1 MAVSRQRRRETV
13 DALRAGTV
21 PKRGLDLLA
30 VGMDRFAVAVDSELE
45 TVRAGSGRF
54 KAVRGEYGS
63 GKTFFAR
70 WLQERAKRAG
80 FAVAEVQISETETP
94 LHRLE
99 TVYRRLM
106 ERLST
111 ADQEQ
116 GAFRSI
122 VDAWF
127 FALEEDL
134 LQETG
139 GAELDESVLLA
150 RTNELMEKRLASIT
164 KIAPTFSATLRAY
177 RSALAEGNMAE
188 AEALLAWIA
197 GQPNVSAGAK
207 RRAGIKGDVDHFG
220 ALSFLQGLL
229 VMLRDAGYGG
239 LVVVLDEVETLQ
251 RVRGDIREKG
261 LNALRQLIDEV
272 HSGRFEG
279 LYLLITGT
287 PAFYDGPQGVQRLPP
302 LAQRLHVAFGKE
314 DRFDNP
320 RDVQIRLR
328 NLDVD
333 GLVEVGR
340 KVRDLVA
347 DGSPAESRILQL
359 VDDAYLETLAQSM
372 VGALGGKVG
381 LAPRLF
387 LKKLVGD
394 ILDRIEQFP
403 DFEPRKHYGLTLA
416 SAELSLEERAA
427 STAEGLGIDDIELKL

>member
-1 MAVSRQRRRETV
+1 
-13 DALRAGTV
+13 
-21 PKRGLDLLA
+21 
-30 VGMDRFAVAVDSELE
+30 MDRFATAVDGELDA
-45 TVRAGSGRF
+45 VRAGSGVL

-127 FALEEDL
+127 FSLEEDL
-134 LQETG
+134 LQENG
-139 GAELDESVLLA
+139 GQQLEESSLLEQ
-150 RTNELMEKRLASIT
+150 TNELMEKRLVSIT
-164 KIAPTFSATLRAY
+164 KIAPTFAATLRAY
-177 RSALAEGNMAE
+177 RSALAEGNVAE
-188 AEALLAWIA
+188 AEALLAWVA
-197 GQPNVSAGAK
+197 GQPNVSATAK

-229 VMLRDAGYGG
+229 VMLRDAGYAG
-239 LVVVLDEVETLQ
+239 LLVVLDEVETLQ
-251 RVRGDIREKG
+251 RVRGDIREKS

-272 HSGRFEG
+272 YGGRFQG
-279 LYLLITGT
+279 LYLLVTGT
-287 PAFYDGPQGVQRLPP
+287 PAFFDGPQGVQRLPP
-302 LAQRLHVAFGKE
+302 LAQRLHVEFGPE

-320 RDVQIRLR
+320 RAVQVRLR
-328 NLDVD
+328 NFDIN
-333 GLVEVGR
+333 GLIEVGR
-340 KVRDLVA
+340 KVRDLFA
-347 DGSPAESRILQL
+347 EGSSAEERIRSFA
-359 VDDAYLETLAQSM
+359 DDAYLEKLARAM

-381 LAPRLF
+381 LAPRLY

-394 ILDRIEQFP
+394 VLDRIEQFP
-403 DFEPRKHYGLTLA
+403 DFDPRKHYGLTLA
-416 SAELSLEERAA
+416 GAELSLEERAA
-427 STAEGLGIDDIELKL
+427 SSVDDIELKM